1 MNSTFLAINMDATL
15 LSMCNAMINT
25 NAIGAPLVFPIIPS
39 ADSNQNPSTSNKAEK
54 ESERRDKTNQLFAEL
69 QTLVSKDNN
78 GKMSQADVLRAT
90 LKAAIKKRDIYS
102 DPRKRGL
109 NSALVKIEQLS
120 VSHVESMSLPIPS
133 KCITIQ
139 RVKKLFEDLQDVVM
153 PVVIPKT
160 SSANTPVPSTG
171 TPASNDEKEKRAK
184 REQARRDNQSDGYDS
199 LRKFIDENKLVKC
212 GTQKIH
218 VLECMIA
225 FLNNTPTS
233 QPSTTAAAEY
243 EIGFNLGR
251 HLGQNFV
258 VSFFKTDV
266 HLFSQHLA
274 LFNFIESQ
282 LGSSNYVFKKDDIKF
297 DITAV
302 MKFRTLYPAIF
313 DMIFFA
319 SLITLKPTATPT
331 SV

>member
-1 MNSTFLAINMDATL
+1 MDATL
-15 LSMCNAMINT
+15 LSMYNTVMNT
-25 NAIGAPLVFPIIPS
+25 NATGAPLVLPAIPS
-39 ADSNQNPSTSNKAEK
+39 ADSNQNPSTSNSAATPTSHKAEK
-54 ESERRDKTNQLFAEL
+54 ESERRDKTNQLFADL
-69 QTLVSKDNN
+69 QKLVSKDYDR
-78 GKMSQADVLRAT
+78 KMSQADVLRAT

-120 VSHVESMSLPIPS
+120 VSLVESLSLPILS

-139 RVKKLFEDLQDVVM
+139 RVKKLFEDIQDVVL
-153 PVVIPKT
+153 PVFILKT
-160 SSANTPVPSTG
+160 SSVNTPVPSTE

-184 REQARRDNQSDGYDS
+184 REQARRDNQTDGYDS
-199 LRKFIDENKLVKC
+199 LRKFIDENKLVKR

-225 FLNNTPTS
+225 FLKDTPTS
-233 QPSTTAAAEY
+233 QSSSTAAAEY

-251 HLGQNFV
+251 HMGQNFV

-266 HLFSQHLA
+266 HLFAHYSS

-302 MKFRTLYPAIF
+302 MNFRTLYPAIF

-319 SLITLKPTATPT
+319 SLITLKATATPT
-331 SV
+331 PA